1 MIGGKEQGVFFTSGG
16 SESNYLAIQSLLN
29 ARNKKHIITTPMEHA
44 SIRSYFQSLKSKGYT
59 ITEIP
64 VDKSGLICLVDLEAS
79 ITEDTVLASIQHG
92 NSEIGTVQNIT
103 EIGAILKKYN
113 VLFHTDC
120 VQTFGKLPIHVLR
133 WGLIVFLFQHI
144 KYTDKGVG
152 ACYINPQSRWEQVFP
167 GTSHEKDFAQ
177 VQLTFPASH
186 LFNSC

>member
-64 VDKSGLICLVDLEAS
+64 VDKNGLICLVDLEAAF
-79 ITEDTVLASIQHG
+79 TEDTVLASIQHG

-103 EIGAILKKYN
+103 EIGALLKNIMFYFIRIVCKRLVNCYPC
-113 VLFHTDC
+113 FEM
-120 VQTFGKLPIHVLR
+120 
-133 WGLIVFLFQHI
+133 GLIVFLFQHI
-144 KYTDKGVG
+144 KYTDQRCRRLLHKSANSLGTSISRNFSRKGF
-152 ACYINPQSRWEQVFP
+152 RP
-167 GTSHEKDFAQ
+167 GT
-177 VQLTFPASH
+177 VNVPGIAS
-186 LFNSC
+186 F

>member
-29 ARNKKHIITTPMEHA
+29 ARTKKHIITTPMEHA

-64 VDKSGLICLVDLEAS
+64 VDKSGLLCLVDLEAT

-103 EIGAILKKYN
+103 EIGALLKKYN

-133 WGLIVFLFQHI
+133 WALIVFLFQHI
-144 KYTDKGVG
+144 KYTDQRCRRLLHKSAISLGASISGNFSRKGF
-152 ACYINPQSRWEQVFP
+152 RP
-167 GTSHEKDFAQ
+167 GT
-177 VQLTFPASH
+177 VNVPGIAS
-186 LFNSC
+186 FNSR